1 MTTAPQFCEPEDRLL
16 ILRSFIQPGI
26 VILLIIVFFAGF
38 TGLFVANLVAG
49 FWSQSGS
56 ATTDVT
62 VVKIPSGG
70 TFTPEEI
77 TVVIG
82 VNNTVTWT
90 NNDLIMHTVTS
101 DTGLFDSGDLK
112 PGASWSFTFNQPGTY
127 SYRCSIHSWMLGVA
141 NVVE

>member
-1 MTTAPQFCEPEDRLL
+1 MTKTPKIRGSQDRLL

-49 FWSQSGS
+49 FWSQDGSGTPAVS
-56 ATTDVT
+56 L
-62 VVKIPSGG
+62 VKIPSGG

-90 NNDLIMHTVTS
+90 NDDLIMHTVTS
-101 DTGLFDSGDLK
+101 DSGLFDSGNLK
-112 PGASWSFTFNQPGTY
+112 TGASWSFTFNQPGTY
-127 SYRCSIHSWMLGVA
+127 SYHCSIHPWMLGVV
-141 NVVE
+141 NVVK